1 MAAASLLALPGIA
14 SAIGI
19 GVIGGDPPGLVTTDL
34 GDVQATSSSCD
45 SSGDCTFVFNNNTG
59 GIITSLTFSADIAT
73 GLTMTQVDSTFSC
86 TQDVVGYFLGCN
98 VGYDSTTG
106 LLTYNFAGVLPPQAA
121 ETCPT
126 GNCAPDQRGIPPDTV
141 ITDPEFHI
149 DLTGWVATA
158 TVPDSNMMVFPGG
171 KLPIFTD
178 SFTATPEPSALAFL
192 GIAFLLIVGGAQ
204 LRRRKLTASRRSA

>member
-1 MAAASLLALPGIA
+1 MVRKHLLIAAASLFALPGIA

-45 SSGDCTFVFNNNTG
+45 SNGDCTFVFNNNTG

-73 GLTMTQVDSTFSC
+73 GLTMTQVDDTFSC
-86 TQDVVGYFLGCN
+86 TQDVVGYFLGCH
-98 VGYDSTTG
+98 VGYDPTSG
-106 LLTYNFAGVLPPQAA
+106 LLTYNFSGVLPPGLA

-149 DLTGWVATA
+149 DLSGWVATA
-158 TVPDSNMMVFPGG
+158 TVPDSDMMVFQGG
-171 KLPIFTD
+171 MLPDISSSYT
-178 SFTATPEPSALAFL
+178 ST
-192 GIAFLLIVGGAQ
+192 
-204 LRRRKLTASRRSA
+204 